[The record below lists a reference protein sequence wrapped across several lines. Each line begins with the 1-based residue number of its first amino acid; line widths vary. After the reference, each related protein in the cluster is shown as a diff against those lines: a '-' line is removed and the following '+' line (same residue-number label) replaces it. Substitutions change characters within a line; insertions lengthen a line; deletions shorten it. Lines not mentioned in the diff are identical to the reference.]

1 MEELPE
7 ISEEFLEPILPCLGL
22 LRNAHILIYVDR
34 KPFWND
40 KCHLILNVVS
50 VVTYLL
56 SLTMYMGKVFRGEL
70 LLDELAYVVS
80 VYVVTVQ
87 SILKASVVV
96 FYKKEIRTII
106 LQLGRLWRTEH
117 LTEVQINKK
126 NTLLKRLKFCY
137 AAATLLHVTAIK
149 LFPLL
154 AVFYWINM
162 IGSWQYILAPLLET
176 VTRKFILLQECGLLL
191 PFSCSFPFDPTGNWG
206 RYIGV
211 YIFETYSMFRIVY
224 VYLGTE
230 FLMITLCSHLS
241 TAFMLLQEDLL
252 NNEPGNFE
260 DLKTVI
266 VYHQQ
271 LISISKQLDDVFDK
285 VIFINLSSASIS
297 ICFFGFCAKVAH
309 RAIDMVNN
317 FVAVVTLTLPL
328 FNLCDYGERLREA
341 SAGMADSVYHN
352 LWYRGDIQYQKL
364 LWFIMRRS
372 QKPCCMTSLKY
383 SPIGLNTFAAVLST
397 TWSYF
402 SLASSLYES
411 ET

>member
-1 MEELPE
+1 TKDV
-7 ISEEFLEPILPCLGL
+7 F
-22 LRNAHILIYVDR
+22 A
-34 KPFWND
+34 
-40 KCHLILNVVS
+40 NVL
-50 VVTYLL
+50 YQH
-56 SLTMYMGKVFRGEL
+56 
-70 LLDELAYVVS
+70 LAYENMLHTFNCTANFS
-80 VYVVTVQ
+80 A
-87 SILKASVVV
+87 ILKASVVV

-149 LFPLL
+149 LFPFL

-211 YIFETYSMFRIVY
+211 YIFETYSR
-224 VYLGTE
+224 TE

-297 ICFFGFCAKVAH
+297 ICFFGFCAKIAETVLY
-309 RAIDMVNN
+309 D
-317 FVAVVTLTLPL
+317 L
-328 FNLCDYGERLREA
+328 FE
-341 SAGMADSVYHN
+341 
-352 LWYRGDIQYQKL
+352 I
-364 LWFIMRRS
+364 
-372 QKPCCMTSLKY
+372 
-383 SPIGLNTFAAVLST
+383 
-397 TWSYF
+397 
-402 SLASSLYES
+402 
-411 ET
+411 